1 MTDMA
6 KLAGRHIQ
14 NAAHAEGPRDRIF
27 VRDLVLPIEAGV
39 YPEEQGRKQKVGFS
53 IEAIVRPDVQSEHDQ
68 IAEVP
73 SYDNLIKAAK
83 EVTGAGHINLVE
95 TIAERIAEHILADD
109 RIVSVRVRVEKLEFE
124 PAALGVEIVRPRGGL
139 RHAEFTGSVR

>member
-27 VRDLVLPIEAGV
+27 VRELILPVHVGV
-39 YPEEQGRKQKVGFS
+39 YPEEQGITQKVGFS
-53 IEAIVRPDVQSEHDQ
+53 IEAIVRPDVQSKHDQ

-73 SYDNLIKAAK
+73 SYDNLINAVKD
-83 EVTGAGHINLVE
+83 VTGSGHINLVE
-95 TIAERIAEHILADD
+95 TMAERIAEHILSDE
-109 RIVSVRVRVEKLEFE
+109 RIAAVRVRVEKLERE
-124 PAALGVEIVRPRGGL
+124 PEAVGVEIVRPRGGL